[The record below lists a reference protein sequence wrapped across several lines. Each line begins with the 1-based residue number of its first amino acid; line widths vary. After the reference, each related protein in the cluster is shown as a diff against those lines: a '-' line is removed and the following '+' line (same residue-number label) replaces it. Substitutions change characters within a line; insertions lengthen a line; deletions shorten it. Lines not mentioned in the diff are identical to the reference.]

1 MKVFKTLLV
10 VSLLCCFGLH
20 ASPEKLQQQF
30 IDIMVNEHQFSRA
43 EIEST
48 LAKSNVNQA
57 ILKAIARPWEAK
69 PWHQYYPIFLTEK
82 RLDKGIQF
90 WKTHQKTLARAEQE
104 FGVPAEIIVAI
115 IGVET
120 FYGTYKGKYSALD
133 ALVTLGFH
141 YPPRAKFFRS
151 ELAQLFLLAK
161 EEGKI
166 DEERFR
172 SLRLARGVYGQR
184 QFGVQMIRIKLPFGR
199 VTSEQLHRISDV
211 SDEYSRGRLHITT
224 RQDIQ
229 IHHVSLDRTPEL
241 WAQLEKDDITLR
253 EACGNAVRNV
263 TASETAG
270 IDINEP
276 FDVSP
281 YADATFKFFLRN
293 PICQEMGR
301 KFKMSFS
308 SSDED
313 TALSFMH
320 DLGFIPKVKIENGI
334 TKKGFKILL
343 AGGLGSQPRHGD
355 AIYEFLEEDLLIP
368 TIEGVLRVFDR
379 YGERV
384 KRAKARL
391 KFLVKEVGVDAFL
404 QLISDEI
411 NALENKIFKIDTT
424 AFQQPIVFQEVEI
437 PQVKIED
444 KIAYQKWK
452 ETNVIKQKQ
461 EGLFAIGIKV
471 HLGDFYT
478 PKARLLADLVKK
490 YAANEIRFTL
500 RQNILIRHVREDV
513 LPFFYVELQKL
524 GFAKAGYNSTTDI
537 TACPG
542 TDTCNLG
549 IASSTGIAVVL
560 EKVLKEEYPQYL
572 NNKEITIKI
581 SGCMNACGQH
591 NMAHIGFQGM
601 SIKVGNLQ
609 APALQILI
617 GGGVLGNGQ
626 GRFSDKLVK
635 IPSKRGPEAL
645 RILLNDFEKNQ
656 QKNEDF
662 LGYYDRNGK
671 TYFYDLLKGLSNTTN
686 LQPSDFIDWGHSEN
700 YVKAIGVG
708 ECAGVVIDLIATLLF
723 ESEEK
728 ITNAEETLNENQYS
742 DSIYYSYTSLVNT
755 AKALLI
761 SENIKTNTQAG
772 IITNFQ
778 EQFVLT
784 NKITLPSSFEDLVYQ
799 IKKEAPTKAFAESY
813 LNDTK
818 LFYKKVDSY
827 RLAETTAQN

>member
-1 MKVFKTLLV
+1 MQSFRT
-10 VSLLCCFGLH
+10 
-20 ASPEKLQQQF
+20 
-30 IDIMVNEHQFSRA
+30 
-43 EIEST
+43 EIENPVVE
-48 LAKSNVNQA
+48 KD
-57 ILKAIARPWEAK
+57 IL
-69 PWHQYYPIFLTEK
+69 
-82 RLDKGIQF
+82 
-90 WKTHQKTLARAEQE
+90 
-104 FGVPAEIIVAI
+104 
-115 IGVET
+115 
-120 FYGTYKGKYSALD
+120 
-133 ALVTLGFH
+133 
-141 YPPRAKFFRS
+141 
-151 ELAQLFLLAK
+151 ELERKIQLFK
-161 EEGKI
+161 EGKI

-184 QFGVQMIRIKLPFGR
+184 QFGVQMIRIKLPYGK

-253 EACGNAVRNV
+253 EACGNAVRNI

-281 YADATFKFFLRN
+281 YADAKFKFFLRN

-308 SSDED
+308 GTDDD
-313 TALSFMH
+313 TAISFIH
-320 DLGFIPKVKIENGI
+320 DLGFIAKVKTEKGV
-334 TKKGFKILL
+334 TKKGFKVLL
-343 AGGLGSQPRHGD
+343 GGGLGSQPRHAD
-355 AIYEFLEEDLLIP
+355 VIYEFLDEDVLIP
-368 TIEGVLRVFDR
+368 TIEGVLRIFDR
-379 YGERV
+379 FGERA

-391 KFLVKEVGVDAFL
+391 KFLVKDLGVEAFL
-404 QLISDEI
+404 ELVADEV
-411 NALENKIFKIDTT
+411 NALENKTFKVDTT
-424 AFQQPIVFQEVEI
+424 AFEQPIVFQETAI
-437 PQVKIED
+437 PSVKIED
-444 KIAYQKWK
+444 EAAYQKWK

-461 EGLFAIGIKV
+461 KGLFAIGLKI

-490 YAANEIRFTL
+490 YAANEIRLTL
-500 RQNILIRHVREDV
+500 RQNILIRHVREEV

-524 GFAKAGYNSTTDI
+524 GFAKAGYNSTADI

-549 IASSTGIAVVL
+549 ISSSTGIAVEL
-560 EKVLKEEYPQYL
+560 EKVLEEEYPKYL
-572 NNKEITIKI
+572 NNKEIAIKI

-617 GGGVLGNGQ
+617 GGGILGDGK

-635 IPSKRGPEAL
+635 VPSKRGPEAL
-645 RILLNDFEKNQ
+645 RILLNDVEENQ
-656 QKNEDF
+656 QEKETF
-662 LGYYDRNGK
+662 LEYYDRQGK
-671 TYFYDLLKGLSNTTN
+671 TYFYDLLKGLQDTTN
-686 LQPSDFIDWGHSEN
+686 LEPSDFIDWGHSEN

-728 ITNAEETLNENQYS
+728 ITNSEEALKENQYS
-742 DSIYYSYTSLVNT
+742 DSIYHTYTSLVNT

-761 SENIKTNTQAG
+761 AENVKTNTQAV
-772 IITNFQ
+772 IISDFQ
-778 EQFVLT
+778 KHFVDT
-784 NKITLPSSFEDLVYQ
+784 NKFELNGSFEDLVYQ
-799 IKKEAPTKAFAESY
+799 IKKEAPTKTFAESY
-813 LNDTK
+813 LNDAK
-818 LFYKKVDSY
+818 SFYKKVDAFRKQEVSHV
-827 RLAETTAQN
+827 